1 MFATSQRLPALS
13 TLGCLLEHLE
23 SVFFSSSSV
32 MSNVE
37 CMRRASEW
45 NVSHSSQSFW
55 GRQPK
60 QSSCLEFVARMF
72 LSRWRER
79 EEEFLDLFED

>member
-23 SVFFSSSSV
+23 SVFFSSSV

-45 NVSHSSQSFW
+45 NVSHSREFLGEATEAIELSRICCSNV
-55 GRQPK
+55 
-60 QSSCLEFVARMF
+60 FVA
-72 LSRWRER
+72 LER